1 MLGTDHSTKIGEGAF
16 HDVEVLV
23 TGGGGFIGSHLVD
36 RLAGHGARVRV
47 LDDFSTG
54 WRANLEGLD
63 VEIIE
68 SSILDEKALSQAVHN
83 CRYVLHHAAFVSV
96 AASHEQPDACHRI
109 NVEGT
114 ARVLEAA
121 RAAGVQR
128 LVNASSAAV
137 YGEQGSDPVG
147 EGAELQPASEYAR
160 SKLAAE
166 QLVRERHGD
175 LDTIS
180 LRYFNVFGP
189 RQRSDSNYAAVIPA
203 FASALHSNQ
212 PLRLD
217 GDGGQTRDFLSCRSV
232 VDAVLA
238 CCLHDEALGG
248 IACNIGSG
256 RPQSILDVL
265 ETIANLLGVKP
276 TIKRGPARPGDIR
289 HSCADISLATSLLG
303 FAPRDAFETDLQAL
317 LAWMAQSSPC

>member
-1 MLGTDHSTKIGEGAF
+1 M
-16 HDVEVLV
+16 
-23 TGGGGFIGSHLVD
+23 
-36 RLAGHGARVRV
+36 
-47 LDDFSTG
+47 
-54 WRANLEGLD
+54 
-63 VEIIE
+63 
-68 SSILDEKALSQAVHN
+68 
-83 CRYVLHHAAFVSV
+83 LHHAAFVSV
-96 AASHEQPDACHRI
+96 VASHEQPDACHRT

-121 RAAGVQR
+121 RAAGVRR

-147 EGAELQPASEYAR
+147 EAADLQPASEYAR
-160 SKLAAE
+160 SKLATE
-166 QLVRERHGD
+166 QLVRDNRGD
-175 LDTIS
+175 LDTVS

-189 RQRSDSNYAAVIPA
+189 RQRSDSSYAAVIPA

-217 GDGGQTRDFLSCRSV
+217 GDGSQTRDFLSCQSV

-256 RPQSILDVL
+256 RPQSILGVL
-265 ETIANLLGVKP
+265 EMIANLLGVKP
-276 TIKRGPARPGDIR
+276 VIERGPARPGDIR
-289 HSCADISLATSLLG
+289 HSCADITLATSLLG
-303 FAPRDAFETDLQAL
+303 LAPRDAFETDLQAL
-317 LAWMAQSSPC
+317 LAWMDQSSPC